1 MKKFIVFGVLALC
14 SISLFAQ
21 ELVIF
26 RDNRSLEVRNH
37 REEKDWT
44 YLTIGSGQMAVRTAD
59 ILKIVKENV
68 TASPRPVSASEHAAP
83 AHTPP
88 PVPTRAPV
96 YMRPPRPGVPS
107 RYPTVKRPPP
117 TFQPPPDEQK
127 EQVTKEEDAEEEDM
141 DEGADDEEE
150 EAEPKK
156 PPQGMIPSPAPRRLT
171 VPLQTSPKTRGR

>member
-14 SISLFAQ
+14 SSSLFAQ

-59 ILKIVKENV
+59 ILKIVKENM
-68 TASPRPVSASEHAAP
+68 TASPEPVSASEHAAP
-83 AHTPP
+83 AHTQPASP
-88 PVPTRAPV
+88 PVPTPR
-96 YMRPPRPGVPS
+96 MLPPRPGVPS
-107 RYPTVKRPPP
+107 MYPTVKRPPP
-117 TFQPPPDEQK
+117 TFQPPPAEQK
-127 EQVTKEEDAEEEDM
+127 EQMTNEENVEEEDM
-141 DEGADDEEE
+141 DESMDDEE

-156 PPQGMIPSPAPRRLT
+156 PPPHGMIPSPAPRRLT
-171 VPLQTSPKTRGR
+171 IPLQASPKTRGK